1 MKLIILL
8 LVLTVST
15 LSYANS
21 INFLKLIKRSVT
33 FDEEAFINNLSEE
46 CINELDNSEYNNECM
61 PEFTISNYK
70 QVCQQIKSE
79 KCQKFYNDPDKSKYY
94 PICSKIPQYNEIF
107 NPLVFK
113 SAVQGLQLKCQFD
126 ENGELCPFSLYS
138 ITKTGA
144 DEVLD
149 DTCKSNKCTEELLE
163 VYKDTNIDQLAA
175 LESSSFSTGNFSYE
189 ELSVNKYIITA
200 LKSEKC
206 QSQHATSNAS
216 HTKTNTSLL
225 ISLLLLL
232 LL

>member
-21 INFLKLIKRSVT
+21 INFSKLIKRAVT
-33 FDEEAFINNLSEE
+33 FDEEAFMNNLSEE
-46 CINELDNSEYNNECM
+46 CINEFDNSEYNIECM

-94 PICSKIPQYNEIF
+94 PICSKIPQYNEVF

-113 SAVQGLQLKCQFD
+113 SAIQGLQLKCQFD

-149 DTCKSNKCTEELLE
+149 DTCKSSKCTEELLG

-175 LESSSFSTGNFSYE
+175 LEDTSFATGNLTYE
-189 ELSVNKYIITA
+189 ELSVSKYIVSE
-200 LKSEKC
+200 LESEKC

-216 HTKTNTSLL
+216 YIKTNTSLL

-232 LL
+232 LF